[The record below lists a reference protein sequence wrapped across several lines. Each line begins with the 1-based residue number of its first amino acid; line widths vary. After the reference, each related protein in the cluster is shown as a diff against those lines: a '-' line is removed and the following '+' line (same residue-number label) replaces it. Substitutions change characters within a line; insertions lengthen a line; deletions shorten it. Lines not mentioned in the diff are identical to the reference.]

1 MLVPPDNKQKEN
13 TDRLMELEDLVKEQ
27 DGAISSLM
35 EKIRSAN
42 SEIIALKFVDIISLK
57 NSLCFYIY
65 NVLFNIEKKIPF
77 KT

>member
-65 NVLFNIEKKIPF
+65 NVLFNIENQKISV
-77 KT
+77 